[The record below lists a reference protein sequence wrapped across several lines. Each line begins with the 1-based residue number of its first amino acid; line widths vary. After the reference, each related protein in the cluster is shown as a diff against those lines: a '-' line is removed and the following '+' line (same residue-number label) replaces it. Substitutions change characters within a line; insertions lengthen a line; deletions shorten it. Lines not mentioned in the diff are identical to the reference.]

1 MSKAEQI
8 IKKHIEELDAQMESV
23 MSYEFEMEEM
33 GMPLSQSELENN
45 DRKWMQLAIRK
56 HELQEILA
64 EIINVDVHALMC

>member
-8 IKKHIEELDAQMESV
+8 IRKHIEELDAQMESV
-23 MSYEFEMEEM
+23 MSYEFEMKEM
-33 GMPLSQSELENN
+33 GMPLSQAELENN

>member
-8 IKKHIEELDAQMESV
+8 IRKHIEELDAQMESV
-23 MSYEFEMEEM
+23 VSYEFEIEEM
-33 GMPLSQSELENN
+33 GMPLSQTELVNN
-45 DRKWMQLAIRK
+45 DHKWMQLAIRK

>member
-8 IKKHIEELDAQMESV
+8 IRKHIEELDAQMESV

-33 GMPLSQSELENN
+33 GMPLSKAELEHN

>member
-1 MSKAEQI
+1 MSKAEQSI
-8 IKKHIEELDAQMESV
+8 RKHIEELDAQMESV